1 MFSDSLDNDLEII
14 TYIHDEIIDAS
25 GGVKGLHSEGLI
37 RSALA
42 RPLQSVDGVD
52 AYDTVYEK
60 AAAMLDSIANN
71 HGFRDGNKRTAM
83 AAASYFLDIHD
94 VDLDITN
101 EEYENFMLHVVNDKP
116 SVKEISKWLKAHS
129 IPISPTPWELVNARE
144 MNQAHPDTFHVP
156 SAEELKNVKVGSIV
170 KLGLDVV
177 DAKESP
183 GNERMW
189 VVVSARDGNEF
200 VGKLDNDPVV
210 IRGLKY
216 EDTISFKKDNILDI
230 DEITS

>member
-1 MFSDSLDNDLEII
+1 MFWDNLDDDLETI

-25 GGVKGLHSEGLI
+25 GGVKGLHNEGLV

-42 RPLQSVDGVD
+42 RPLQSVGGVD
-52 AYDTVYEK
+52 AYETVYEK

-94 VDLDITN
+94 IDLDITN
-101 EEYENFMLHVVNDKP
+101 EEYEDFMLHVVNDKP
-116 SVKEISKWLKAHS
+116 SVKEISEWLEVHS
-129 IPISPTPWELVNARE
+129 SLIPPTPWKLVNARE
-144 MNQAHPDTFHVP
+144 MNRAHPNTFHIP
-156 SAEELKNVKVGSIV
+156 LAEELKSLKAGSIV
-170 KLGLDVV
+170 KLGFDVI
-177 DAKESP
+177 DAKESS

-189 VVVSARDGNEF
+189 VIVTARDGDEF
-200 VGKLDNDPVV
+200 AGKLDNSPVV

-216 EDTISFKKDNILDI
+216 EDTVRFEKDNILDI
-230 DEITS
+230 DEITP